1 MIMKSRLLH
10 RCYRVKQISLALFI
24 SVFSTFSCYA
34 QSEISVIHSI
44 SDARMPLGDHGY
56 TLDGSM
62 MNSSSASKL
71 LNTDNFSPT
80 GTYPNTLT
88 VVNGYVDSNSL
99 ASINTIS
106 DIDLFFFGS
115 FDKNNSSLIPFTDTE
130 LDSLHKWSMNG
141 GKMIIAGSAP
151 SDSLADWI
159 ADLSILDSRWDFD
172 ITFHQDATIF
182 PSAYGLN
189 SVLFNGPFGAP
200 PFANQGGS
208 IKGFFNVIP
217 NNTIVLAEDWLGNPT
232 LILDCKTLDLI
243 IADVDVYTTL
253 GNVSNGGLISTGN
266 DILWANSI
274 VYMDMLQD
282 QPIITQSGEI
292 LSTSL
297 YNSYQWYQDS
307 IPIPNANLSSY
318 DTMGQTGVYHVEV
331 SLDCGCDNVTSNSAT
346 ILSVGI
352 NETSG
357 VRKVVRIIDQLGRE
371 VNHKTNQILLH
382 IYDDGSVE
390 KKFVVE

>member
-1 MIMKSRLLH
+1 
-10 RCYRVKQISLALFI
+10 
-24 SVFSTFSCYA
+24 
-34 QSEISVIHSI
+34 
-44 SDARMPLGDHGY
+44 
-56 TLDGSM
+56 
-62 MNSSSASKL
+62 
-71 LNTDNFSPT
+71 
-80 GTYPNTLT
+80 
-88 VVNGYVDSNSL
+88 
-99 ASINTIS
+99 
-106 DIDLFFFGS
+106 
-115 FDKNNSSLIPFTDTE
+115 
-130 LDSLHKWSMNG
+130 
-141 GKMIIAGSAP
+141 
-151 SDSLADWI
+151 
-159 ADLSILDSRWDFD
+159 
-172 ITFHQDATIF
+172 
-182 PSAYGLN
+182 
-189 SVLFNGPFGAP
+189 VLFNGPFGAP

-274 VYMDMLQD
+274 VYMDMLQN

-318 DTMGQTGVYHVEV
+318 DTMGQTGSYHVEV

-346 ILSVGI
+346 ILSVGV
-352 NETSG
+352 NETYG

-390 KKFVVE
+390 KKFVVDNPF

>member
-1 MIMKSRLLH
+1 MKSLLLL
-10 RCYRVKQISLALFI
+10 RCYRAKRISVALFVSI
-24 SVFSTFSCYA
+24 FLVFCCDA

-56 TLDGSM
+56 TLDGQM
-62 MNSSSASKL
+62 MLSSSASKL
-71 LNTDNFSPT
+71 LEPINFSPI

-88 VVNGYVDSNSL
+88 IVNGFVDSNSL
-99 ASINTIS
+99 ASINTIN
-106 DIDLFFFGS
+106 DVDLLFFGS
-115 FDKNNSSLIPFTDTE
+115 FDKNNASLISFTETE

-151 SDSLADWI
+151 SDTLADWI
-159 ADLSILDSRWDFD
+159 ADFSILDSRWNFD
-172 ITFHQDATIF
+172 ITYDNNATIVA
-182 PSAYGLN
+182 SAEGLN

-200 PFANQGGS
+200 QYVTQGGS

-217 NNTIVLAEDWLGNPT
+217 NNTIVLAVDWLGNPT

-253 GNVSNGGLISTGN
+253 GNVSNGGLISTDN

-274 VYMDMLQD
+274 VYMDMLQN

-297 YNSYQWYQDS
+297 YNSYQWYHDS
-307 IPIPNANLSSY
+307 VPIPNANVSSY
-318 DTMGQTGVYHVEV
+318 DMMGQTGTYHVAV
-331 SLDCGCDNVTSNSAT
+331 SLDCGCDNVVSNPIT
-346 ILSVGI
+346 ILSVGV
-352 NETSG
+352 NETYG

-371 VNHKTNQILLH
+371 VTHTTNQILFH

-390 KKFVVE
+390 KKFMVE

>member
-1 MIMKSRLLH
+1 MKSRLRLS
-10 RCYRVKQISLALFI
+10 CYRAKQISLSLFI
-24 SVFSTFSCYA
+24 SMFSVFCCYA

-44 SDARMPLGDHGY
+44 SDARMQLGDHGY
-56 TLDGSM
+56 TLDGPTM
-62 MNSSSASKL
+62 LSSSACKL
-71 LNTDNFSPT
+71 LEPINFSPI

-88 VVNGYVDSNSL
+88 IVNGYVDSNSL

-106 DIDLFFFGS
+106 DIDLFFFGG
-115 FDKNNSSLIPFTDTE
+115 FDKNNASLIPFTETE

-172 ITFHQDATIF
+172 ITFNQSATIF
-182 PSAYGLN
+182 PSADGLN

-200 PFANQGGS
+200 PFAYQGGS
-208 IKGFFNVIP
+208 IKGYFNFMP
-217 NNTIVLAEDWLGNPT
+217 NNTIVLAEDWVGNPT

-243 IADVDVYTTL
+243 IADVDVYTSL
-253 GNVSNGGLISTGN
+253 GNVSNGGLISTDN
-266 DILWANSI
+266 DKLWANSI
-274 VYMDMLQD
+274 VYMDMLQN

-297 YNSYQWYQDS
+297 YSSYQWYQDS
-307 IPIPNANLSSY
+307 IPILNANLSSY
-318 DTMGQTGVYHVEV
+318 DTMGQTGSYHVEV
-331 SLDCGCDNVTSNSAT
+331 SLDCGCDNVTSNLVT
-346 ILSVGI
+346 IMRMGV
-352 NETSG
+352 NETYG
-357 VRKVVRIIDQLGRE
+357 EKKVVRIIDQLGRE
-371 VNHKTNQILLH
+371 VTHKTNQILFH
-382 IYDDGSVE
+382 IYDDGSIA